1 VFTIGVGNGCSR
13 ELIEEGAKCGGG
25 KCEFIGDNDDMNGK
39 IISLLN
45 VAVTSFLDNFSLN
58 FDKNIVEMVVPNPDK
73 L

>member
-1 VFTIGVGNGCSR
+1 
-13 ELIEEGAKCGGG
+13 
-25 KCEFIGDNDDMNGK
+25 MNGK